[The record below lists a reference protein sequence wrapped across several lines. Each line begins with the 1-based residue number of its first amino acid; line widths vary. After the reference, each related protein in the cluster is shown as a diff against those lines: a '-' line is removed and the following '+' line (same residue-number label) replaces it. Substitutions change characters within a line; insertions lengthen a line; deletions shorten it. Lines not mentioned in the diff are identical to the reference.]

1 MFVMEMKGFCCGISS
16 SGSDNGAAV
25 ACCSTGF
32 SLSFRH
38 IVNDLIEKWV
48 QSSVNGQTDGWMDGT
63 TEERGRRTE
72 DGTWNDFGTFT
83 SSFSN
88 SDINQL
94 TSSFP
99 SFPSPSVTA
108 SNLNIRHHRK
118 NSFGGNPSN

>member
-48 QSSVNGQTDGWMDGT
+48 QSSVNGQTDGWMGQQKSEGDGQKMGLGMT
-63 TEERGRRTE
+63 LEL
-72 DGTWNDFGTFT
+72 
-83 SSFSN
+83 SH
-88 SDINQL
+88 QV
-94 TSSFP
+94 FP
-99 SFPSPSVTA
+99 IPT
-108 SNLNIRHHRK
+108 
-118 NSFGGNPSN
+118 

>member
-48 QSSVNGQTDGWMDGT
+48 QSSVNGQTDGWDN
-63 TEERGRRTE
+63 RRARATDRRWDLE
-72 DGTWNDFGTFT
+72 
-83 SSFSN
+83 
-88 SDINQL
+88 
-94 TSSFP
+94 
-99 SFPSPSVTA
+99 
-108 SNLNIRHHRK
+108 
-118 NSFGGNPSN
+118 